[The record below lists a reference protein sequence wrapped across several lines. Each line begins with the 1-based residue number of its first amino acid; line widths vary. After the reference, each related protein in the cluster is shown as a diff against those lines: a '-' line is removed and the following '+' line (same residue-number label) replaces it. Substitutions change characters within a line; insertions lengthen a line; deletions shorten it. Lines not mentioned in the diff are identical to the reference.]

1 MHSIA
6 IVLGAALGLFASM
19 VAPGAVESPDEAAAA
34 CERTCDDTESDTDRH
49 TCKLQC
55 RQKAE
60 SGPQVIRWKQTRL
73 LGGSPEGG
81 KNAGGTTTTVTTSD
95 KTGETSTTTTV
106 HTHGEE
112 ATPGPAVST
121 TSATTKADPR
131 AALAACQVAC
141 NPIAVDGERARCKL
155 SCLHP
160 SKPRATA
167 VAKPVSATPK
177 PAPQPAAR

>member
-1 MHSIA
+1 
-6 IVLGAALGLFASM
+6 
-19 VAPGAVESPDEAAAA
+19 
-34 CERTCDDTESDTDRH
+34 
-49 TCKLQC
+49 
-55 RQKAE
+55 
-60 SGPQVIRWKQTRL
+60 VIRWKQTRL